1 MKQSFFILL
10 LSFSV
15 IIFANTI
22 EKEAKDGNPQA
33 QYLYAKSI
41 LDKNPKEANKFFL
54 IAVFQDHQESV
65 QHLVKNDSIIFSE
78 FINQSNTSA
87 ILKENTKLIPKEI
100 LKKIR
105 DQGNQGNLE
114 MQYLMW
120 SLYVNDRGVSK
131 AEAYT
136 WLKQAAGNNNPQ
148 ALFRLGLLYY
158 YGYIVPLERDKGI
171 KLIKQASEIGLELA
185 SIFLE
190 RSK

>member
-65 QHLVKNDSIIFSE
+65 QHLVKNDLIIFSE

-87 ILKENTKLIPKEI
+87 ILKENTKLIPKET

-171 KLIKQASEIGLELA
+171 KLIKQASKIGFELA

>member
-65 QHLVKNDSIIFSE
+65 QYLIKNDSIIFSE

-105 DQGNQGNLE
+105 NQGNQGNLE

>member
-1 MKQSFFILL
+1 
-10 LSFSV
+10 
-15 IIFANTI
+15 
-22 EKEAKDGNPQA
+22 
-33 QYLYAKSI
+33 
-41 LDKNPKEANKFFL
+41 
-54 IAVFQDHQESV
+54 
-65 QHLVKNDSIIFSE
+65 
-78 FINQSNTSA
+78 
-87 ILKENTKLIPKEI
+87 
-100 LKKIR
+100 
-105 DQGNQGNLE
+105 

-158 YGYIVPLERDKGI
+158 YGYIGPLERDKGI

>member
-54 IAVFQDHQESV
+54 IAVFQDHQESARY
-65 QHLVKNDSIIFSE
+65 LIKNDSIIFSE

-158 YGYIVPLERDKGI
+158 YGYIVPLEKDKGI

>member
-54 IAVFQDHQESV
+54 IAVFQDHQESARY
-65 QHLVKNDSIIFSE
+65 LIKNDSIIFSE

-87 ILKENTKLIPKEI
+87 ILKENTKLIPKET

-185 SIFLE
+185 SIFLK

>member
-65 QHLVKNDSIIFSE
+65 QHLVKNDLIIFSE

-87 ILKENTKLIPKEI
+87 ILKENTKLIPKET

>member
-54 IAVFQDHQESV
+54 IAVFQDHQESA
-65 QHLVKNDSIIFSE
+65 QHLVKNDLIIFSE

-87 ILKENTKLIPKEI
+87 ILKENTKLIPKET

-185 SIFLE
+185 SIFLK

>member
-10 LSFSV
+10 LRFSV

-65 QHLVKNDSIIFSE
+65 QHLVKNDLIIFSE
-78 FINQSNTSA
+78 FINQSNTLA

-190 RSK
+190 RFK

>member
-65 QHLVKNDSIIFSE
+65 QHLVKNDLIIFSE

-190 RSK
+190 RFK